1 MCCIW
6 PETYAAS
13 TQRGLQPRPA
23 KDTKPK
29 SGVIR
34 SEPVMQ
40 SIRRRK
46 RLRGIIS
53 TMTLC
58 RF

>member
-6 PETYAAS
+6 PAMYAAS
-13 TQRGLQPRPA
+13 TQRGLQPRPG
-23 KDTKPK
+23 KDIEPK
-29 SGVIR
+29 SGAIR
-34 SEPVMQ
+34 SEPVMR